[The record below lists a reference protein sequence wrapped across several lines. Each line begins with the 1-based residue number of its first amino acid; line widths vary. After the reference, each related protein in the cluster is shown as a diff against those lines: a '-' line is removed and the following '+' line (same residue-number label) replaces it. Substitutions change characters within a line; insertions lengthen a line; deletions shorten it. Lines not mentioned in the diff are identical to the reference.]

1 MRVAL
6 LYSGLPRM
14 WRACHATQL
23 ALFPGAEIDV
33 FFHFWDTVDRAEKQA
48 IVDAM
53 RPKSFVFE
61 APRDYG
67 FVDRY
72 PEVRTDRINI
82 PSRLVSQYMSWRKV
96 ATQFQPY
103 APRYDLA
110 VRSRSDLYFFDGIR
124 YDLANVA
131 TGGISLVAY
140 RWPEDNKLLSDMFAI
155 GKPRA
160 IVYFH
165 SLIDTIWNYVPQT
178 PFNPEALITRHLAV
192 LLRQAKGAAVFALPD
207 LPCFVF
213 RPHMVGWTAEQCM
226 AEGPGVSKWRDP
238 EVVAAFRRYHGAARG
253 AAGLAHVDS
262 FISAQT
268 D

>member
-23 ALFPGAEIDV
+23 KLFPGAEVDV
-33 FFHFWDTVDRAEKQA
+33 FFHFWDTVDMQEKQA
-48 IVDAM
+48 IVDTM
-53 RPKSFVFE
+53 RPKAFVFE
-61 APRDYG
+61 TPRDYG
-67 FVDRY
+67 FVDSY
-72 PEVRTDRINI
+72 PEIRTDIINV

-124 YDLANVA
+124 YDLTNFAA
-131 TGGISLVAY
+131 GGVRMIAY
-140 RWPEDNKLLSDMFAI
+140 RWPEDRTLLSDLFAI

-165 SLIDTIWNYVPQT
+165 SLIDTIWNYVPKIL
-178 PFNPEALITRHLAV
+178 FNPEALITHHLTV
-192 LLRQAKGAAVFALPD
+192 LQQQANGAAIFTLPD
-207 LPCFVF
+207 LPFFVL
-213 RPHMVGWTAEQCM
+213 RPHMIGWTAAQCL

-238 EVVAAFRRYHGAARG
+238 EVVNAFRRYHGAIRG
-253 AAGLAHVDS
+253 DAGLAHVES
-262 FISAQT
+262 FRTMKA